1 MKKANIIYHHY
12 TIKMKNNSIR
22 IAVLLSVLFL
32 ANCAEKREE
41 VVPVEEAPAIET
53 FVAQK
58 EKLST
63 ELRIP
68 AELAGFQQVDVYAKV
83 SSFVKELKVD
93 IGSEVKKGQLLMIL
107 EAPETSSQL
116 AAAESRL
123 RSQEAVYL
131 TSNSTYKRFLETS
144 KVEGTISKNDL
155 ELAEGRK
162 NSDYAQL
169 QAAKAS
175 YREVQ
180 NIIGYLQI
188 RAPFDGVIAARNV
201 NLGAYVG
208 PAGKGSDLPLVTI
221 QQQDKLRLSVY
232 VPEAYT
238 GYLSNGDELG
248 FSVKS
253 LLGQDF
259 KAKIARKSGAL
270 DSRLRSER
278 IEMDV
283 INTTKKLLPGMV
295 AEVLLP
301 LKAKDSTFVVPK
313 SAVVSSS
320 EGIFVLKVENHKTLR
335 TKVQKGRE
343 FEDRVEVFGDIQPN
357 TVLVKIASEEIK
369 DGTEV
374 K

>member
-1 MKKANIIYHHY
+1 
-12 TIKMKNNSIR
+12 MKNNIIKTTILSI
-22 IAVLLSVLFL
+22 LFL
-32 ANCAEKREE
+32 TSCAEKKEE
-41 VVPVEEAPAIET
+41 TPIAEETPVIET
-53 FVAQK
+53 FIPQK

-63 ELRIP
+63 ELRMP
-68 AELAGFQQVDVYAKV
+68 AELVGFQQVDIYAKV

-131 TSNSTYKRFLETS
+131 TSNSTYKRIMETS
-144 KVEGTISKNDL
+144 KVEGTISRNDL

-162 NSDYAQL
+162 NADYAQL

-180 NIIGYLQI
+180 NIIAYLQI

-208 PAGKGSDLPLVTI
+208 PTGKGSDLPLVTI
-221 QQQDKLRLSVY
+221 QQQDKLRLSVF

-238 GYLSNGDELG
+238 GYLSNGDELA
-248 FSVKS
+248 FTVKS
-253 LLGQDF
+253 LLGQNF
-259 KAKIARKSGAL
+259 KGKIARKSGAL
-270 DSRLRSER
+270 DSKLRSEK

-283 INTTKKLLPGMV
+283 LNTTKKLLPGMV
-295 AEVLLP
+295 AEVILP
-301 LKAKDSTFVVPK
+301 LNAKDSTFVVPK
-313 SAVVSSS
+313 SAVVASS
-320 EGIFVLKVENHKTLR
+320 EGIFMIKVENNKTIR

-357 TVLVKIASEEIK
+357 TTLVKVASEEIK
-369 DGTEV
+369 DGTELG

>member
-1 MKKANIIYHHY
+1 
-12 TIKMKNNSIR
+12 MKNNSIK
-22 IAVLLSVLFL
+22 ITAALSLLFL
-32 ANCAEKREE
+32 ASCSEKKEEKR
-41 VVPVEEAPAIET
+41 VVEETPAIET
-53 FVAQK
+53 FTIQK

-63 ELRIP
+63 ELRMP
-68 AELAGFQQVDVYAKV
+68 AELVGFQQVDIYAKV

-131 TSNSTYKRFLETS
+131 SSNSTYKRFLETS

-155 ELAEGRK
+155 ELAQGRK
-162 NSDYAQL
+162 DSDYAQL

-175 YREVQ
+175 YKEVQ
-180 NIIGYLQI
+180 SMIGYLQI
-188 RAPFDGVIAARNV
+188 RAPFDGVVAARNV

-208 PAGKGSDLPLVTI
+208 PAGKGSDLPLFTI

-232 VPEAYT
+232 VPELYT
-238 GYLSNGDELG
+238 GYLSNGDELA
-248 FSVKS
+248 FTVKS
-253 LLGQDF
+253 LMGQTF

-270 DSRLRSER
+270 DARLRSER
-278 IEMDV
+278 VEMDV
-283 INTTKKLLPGMV
+283 LNTTKKLLPGMV

-301 LKAKDSTFVVPK
+301 LNSKDSTYVVPK

-320 EGIFVLKVENHKTLR
+320 EGIYVLKVQDHKTLKV
-335 TKVQKGRE
+335 KVQKGRE
-343 FEDRVEVFGDIQPN
+343 FEDRMEVFGEIEPKS
-357 TVLVKIASEEIK
+357 VLVKTASEEIK

>member
-1 MKKANIIYHHY
+1 M
-12 TIKMKNNSIR
+12 
-22 IAVLLSVLFL
+22 LFL
-32 ANCAEKREE
+32 ASCAEKKEE
-41 VVPVEEAPAIET
+41 TVAVEEAPVIET

-63 ELRIP
+63 ELRMP
-68 AELAGFQQVDVYAKV
+68 AELVGFQQVDVYAKV

-180 NIIGYLQI
+180 NIISYLQI
-188 RAPFDGVIAARNV
+188 RAPFDGVVAARNV

-221 QQQDKLRLSVY
+221 QQQDKLRLSVF

-238 GYLSNGDELG
+238 GYLSNGDELV

-253 LLGQDF
+253 LLGQNF

-278 IEMDV
+278 VEMDV
-283 INTTKKLLPGMV
+283 LNTTKKLLPGMV

-301 LKAKDSTFVVPK
+301 LNAKDSTFVVPK

-320 EGIFVLKVENHKTLR
+320 EGIFVLKVKDHKTLR

-343 FEDRVEVFGDIQPN
+343 FEDRVEVFGEIEPN

-369 DGTEV
+369 DGTEI

>member
-1 MKKANIIYHHY
+1 
-12 TIKMKNNSIR
+12 MKNNSIR
-22 IAVLLSVLFL
+22 ISVLAMLLL
-32 ANCAEKREE
+32 ASCAEKKEE
-41 VVPVEEAPAIET
+41 TVAMEEAPVIET

-63 ELRIP
+63 ELRMP
-68 AELAGFQQVDVYAKV
+68 AELVGFQQVDVYAKV

-93 IGSEVKKGQLLMIL
+93 IGSEVKKGQLLMLL

-131 TSNSTYKRFLETS
+131 TSNNTYKRFLETS

-180 NIIGYLQI
+180 NIISYLQI
-188 RAPFDGVIAARNV
+188 RAPFDGVVAARNV

-221 QQQDKLRLSVY
+221 QQQDKLRLSVF

-238 GYLSNGDELG
+238 GYLSKGDELA

-253 LLGQDF
+253 LLGQNF

-278 IEMDV
+278 VEMDV
-283 INTTKKLLPGMV
+283 LNTTKKLLPGMV

-301 LKAKDSTFVVPK
+301 LNAKDSTFVVPK
-313 SAVVSSS
+313 TAVVSSS
-320 EGIFVLKVENHKTLR
+320 EGIFVLKVKDHKTLR

-343 FEDRVEVFGDIQPN
+343 FEDRVEVFGEIEPN

-369 DGTEV
+369 DGT
-374 K
+374 KIK